1 MFLENGFNDFLSKP
15 IKVSRLD
22 SVLKKWIPPRKRRKA
37 PADGKETSESVALPE
52 ICLPEME
59 GVDVAAGLARIGG
72 SQKRYL
78 DLLEIFS
85 RDAQA
90 CSDML
95 EKISDDASLSS
106 FITRIH
112 ALKSALA
119 NIGAD
124 GMSQTAAM
132 LEKAGREADMPLI
145 RDRFPA
151 FRECLVALTARIG
164 EVLAAARDGDGE
176 KGADPEI
183 GEALAC
189 LRKALDSKDID
200 AIYAARTRLQA
211 LPLTGETRG
220 TVSEIA
226 GFILTMEF
234 QKASDAVASLLKQ
247 TE

>member
-22 SVLKKWIPPRKRRKA
+22 SVLKKWIPPGKRRKG
-37 PADGKETSESVALPE
+37 PTGGKETPESAALPE
-52 ICLPEME
+52 IGLPEVE

-72 SQKRYL
+72 SQRRYL
-78 DLLEIFS
+78 DLLEMFG

-90 CSDML
+90 AFGIL
-95 EKISDDASLSS
+95 AEIPGDASLGS
-106 FITRIH
+106 FITRVH

-124 GMSQTAAM
+124 DMSQAAAA
-132 LEKAGREADMPLI
+132 LERAGREEDMPLI
-145 RDRFPA
+145 RDSLPA
-151 FRECLVALTARIG
+151 FRDGLAALTSRIG
-164 EVLAAARDGDGE
+164 EALAAARAGDGE
-176 KGADPEI
+176 KRADPEI

-189 LRKALDSKDID
+189 LREALDSKDID

-220 TVSEIA
+220 PVSEIA
-226 GFILTMEF
+226 GFILMMEF
-234 QKASDAVASLLKQ
+234 QKASEAVTSLLRQ
-247 TE
+247 ME